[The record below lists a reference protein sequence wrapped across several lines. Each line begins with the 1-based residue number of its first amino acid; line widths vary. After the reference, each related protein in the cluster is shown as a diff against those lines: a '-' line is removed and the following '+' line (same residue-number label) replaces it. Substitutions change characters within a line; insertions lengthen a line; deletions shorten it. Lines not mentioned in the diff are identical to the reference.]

1 MQMLDHEKDPIAT
14 QLDKQYEFL
23 KGKRTTWERN
33 WQEIAEYVLPHRSDF
48 TSKRS
53 KGEERLEMAFEGTAM
68 RSLKRFAS
76 NIHNVFTPMGADWF
90 RLTTGHPYMDS
101 QRKIALWL
109 EDATRIIKHHI
120 SRPSSN
126 FHSAIYQYYL
136 EAGAFGT
143 GIIFVEDIPGMG
155 PHFRNF
161 PLSDCVLAAGG
172 EMEIDT
178 VFRLYK
184 QTCKDLISKY
194 SPDVLP
200 ESIIKKA
207 QSEKMLEEVDVV
219 HYVAPAWLHQ
229 EHLPKEWM
237 WPYVSVHY
245 LKDQK
250 RILSFGGF
258 DNMPYICARWERS
271 DREIYGR
278 GPTWEILPDCRL
290 INEVEKVF
298 LKGVQKAIAPPMF
311 VPDSGL
317 LDPLDTTPDAINYYT
332 AGIGGKDTIF
342 PVPNAGRVEYAQDL
356 NARLV
361 NSIKEGYFLDVLE
374 LPGPIAPDGDVMRF
388 SATEV
393 SVRMR
398 NRMPVLGPLLA
409 RQESELLDPL
419 IKRTAYI
426 LTRAGALGEMPKEM
440 SEGFRVEYL
449 NPISI
454 SMRSGE
460 VNSMVQL
467 FDMIMPLAQIDQT
480 IPMYFNT
487 QQILKNT
494 AEILQVPPSNLRTE
508 EEVQAMIQQQEE
520 ARQLQQE
527 QQLAQTAAQVDESQ
541 ANAEAT
547 RAQAR
552 AA

>member
-1 MQMLDHEKDPIAT
+1 MAYSEKDPIAT
-14 QLDKQYEFL
+14 SLDKQYEFL

-48 TSKRS
+48 TAKRS

-76 NIHNVFTPMGADWF
+76 NIHNVFTPMGAEWF
-90 RLTTGHPYMDS
+90 RLTTGHPYLDN
-101 QRKIALWL
+101 QRHIALWL

-126 FHSAIYQYYL
+126 FHSAIFQYYL

-143 GIIFVEDIPGMG
+143 GIVFFEENPGRG

-178 VFRLYK
+178 VFRVYK
-184 QTCKDLISKY
+184 QTCKDLISRFD
-194 SPDVLP
+194 PALLP
-200 ESIIKKA
+200 EDILKKA
-207 QSEKMLEEVDVV
+207 GSEKMLEEVDVI
-219 HYVAPAWLHQ
+219 HYVAPAWLMKEQ
-229 EHLPKEWM
+229 LPPDWM
-237 WPYVSVHY
+237 FPYVSVHY
-245 LKDQK
+245 LKDK
-250 RILSFGGF
+250 KKVIKFSGYE
-258 DNMPYICARWERS
+258 NMPYICARWERS

-278 GPTWEILPDCRL
+278 GPTWEILPDMRL
-290 INEVEKVF
+290 INEVEKVY

-332 AGIGGKDTIF
+332 VGIGGKDTIF
-342 PVPNAGRVEYAQDL
+342 PVPNAGKIEYAQDL

-361 NSIKEGYFLDVLE
+361 NSIKEGYFLDILE

-419 IKRTAYI
+419 IKRTAFI
-426 LTRAGALGEMPKEM
+426 LMRSGQLGEMPRELE
-440 SEGFRVEYL
+440 EGFRVEYL

-454 SMRSGE
+454 AMRSGE
-460 VNSMVQL
+460 VNSIVQL
-467 FDMIMPLAQIDQT
+467 FEMIMPLAQIDQT

-494 AEILQVPPSNLRTE
+494 AKVLQVSPSNLRTD
-508 EEVQAMIQQQEE
+508 EEVQQMIQKQQNDQML
-520 ARQLQQE
+520 AQE
-527 QQLAQTAAQVDESQ
+527 QELAKTTAEVDESQ
-541 ANAEAT
+541 ARAEAT
-547 RAQAR
+547 RAQA
-552 AA
+552 A

>member
-1 MQMLDHEKDPIAT
+1 MAYEEKDPLAT
-14 QLDKQYEFL
+14 SLSKQYEFL

-53 KGEERLEMAFEGTAM
+53 LGEERLEMAFEGTAM

-76 NIHNVFTPMGADWF
+76 NIHNVFTPMGAEWF
-90 RLTTGHPYMDS
+90 RLTTGHPYLDN
-101 QRKIALWL
+101 QRHIALWL

-143 GIIFVEDIPGMG
+143 GIVFVEDIPGMG

-178 VFRLYK
+178 VFRLYR
-184 QTCKDLISKY
+184 QTAKDLISRFDPKQ
-194 SPDVLP
+194 LP
-200 ESIIKKA
+200 EEVIKKA
-207 QSEKMLEEVDVV
+207 TSEKLLEEYDLI

-229 EHLPKEWM
+229 DQLPKDWK
-237 WPYVSVHY
+237 WPYVSIHY
-245 LKDQK
+245 MKDK
-250 RILSFGGF
+250 KKVLSFSGYET
-258 DNMPYICARWERS
+258 MPYICARWERS

-278 GPTWEILPDCRL
+278 GPTWEILPDMRL
-290 INEVEKVF
+290 INEVEKVY
-298 LKGVQKAIAPPMF
+298 LKGVQKAISPPMF

-332 AGIGGKDTIF
+332 VGIGGKDTIF
-342 PVPNAGRVEYAQDL
+342 PVPNAGRIEYAQDL

-361 NSIKEGYFLDVLE
+361 NSIKEGYFLDILE

-409 RQESELLDPL
+409 RQEAELLDPL
-419 IKRTAYI
+419 IKRTAHI
-426 LTRAGALGEMPKEM
+426 LTRAGALGEMPEELA
-440 SEGFRVEYL
+440 EGFRVEYL

-454 SMRSGE
+454 AMRSGE
-460 VNSMVQL
+460 VNSIVQL
-467 FDMIMPLAQIDQT
+467 FEMIMPLAQIDQT

-487 QQILKNT
+487 SQILKNT
-494 AEILQVPPSNLRTE
+494 AEILQVPMSNLRTD
-508 EEVQAMIQQQEE
+508 EEVQAIVQKQE
-520 ARQLQQE
+520 QDKLLQQE
-527 QQLAQTAAQVDESQ
+527 QELARTTAEVDEKQ
-541 ANAEAT
+541 ASAEAT
-547 RAQAR
+547 RAQA
-552 AA
+552 A

>member
-1 MQMLDHEKDPIAT
+1 MAYEEKDPLAT
-14 QLDKQYEFL
+14 ALAKQYDYL

-53 KGEERLEMAFEGTAM
+53 LGEERLEMAFEGTAM

-76 NIHNVFTPMGADWF
+76 NIHNVFTPMGAEWF
-90 RLTTGHPYMDS
+90 KLTTGHPYLDT
-101 QRKIALWL
+101 QRHIALWL

-126 FHSAIYQYYL
+126 FHSAIFQYYL

-143 GIIFVEDIPGMG
+143 GIIFVEDVPGMG
-155 PHFRNF
+155 PRFRNF

-178 VFRLYK
+178 VFRVYR
-184 QTCKDLISKY
+184 QTAKDLISRFDPATL
-194 SPDVLP
+194 PDEVV
-200 ESIIKKA
+200 KKA
-207 QSEKMLEEVDVV
+207 TSEKLLEEYDLV
-219 HYVAPAWLHQ
+219 HYVAPAWLHTDQ
-229 EHLPKEWM
+229 LPPDWI
-237 WPYVSVHY
+237 WPFVSIHY
-245 LKDQK
+245 MKDKK
-250 RILSFGGF
+250 RILSFGGY

-278 GPTWEILPDCRL
+278 GPTWEILPDMRL
-290 INEVEKVF
+290 INEVEKVY
-298 LKGVQKAIAPPMF
+298 LKGVQKAIAPAMF

-332 AGIGGKDTIF
+332 VGIGGKDTIF
-342 PVPNAGRVEYAQDL
+342 PVPNAGTIEYAQDL

-361 NSIKEGYFLDVLE
+361 TSIKEGYFLDVLE
-374 LPGPIAPDGDVMRF
+374 LPGPIAPDGDIMRF

-419 IKRTAYI
+419 IRRTAYI
-426 LTRAGALGEMPKEM
+426 LTKTGQLGEMPEELT
-440 SEGFRVEYL
+440 EGFRVEYL

-454 SMRSGE
+454 AMRSGE

-467 FDMIMPLAQIDQT
+467 FEMIMPLAQIDQT

-508 EEVQAMIQQQEE
+508 EEVQAIVQKQQQDKL
-520 ARQLQQE
+520 LQQE
-527 QQLAQTAAQVDESQ
+527 QELARTTAEVDEKQ

-547 RAQAR
+547 RAQA
-552 AA
+552 A

>member
-1 MQMLDHEKDPIAT
+1 MAYSEKDPIAT
-14 QLDKQYEFL
+14 SLDKQYEFL

-76 NIHNVFTPMGADWF
+76 NIHNVFTPMGAEWF
-90 RLTTGHPYMDS
+90 RFTTGHPYLDN
-101 QRKIALWL
+101 QRHIALWL
-109 EDATRIIKHHI
+109 EDATRIVKHHI

-143 GIIFVEDIPGMG
+143 GIVFVEDIPGRG
-155 PHFRNF
+155 PHYRNF

-178 VFRLYK
+178 VFRVYK
-184 QTCKDLISKY
+184 QTHKDLIERFD
-194 SPDVLP
+194 PELLP
-200 ESIIKKA
+200 EEVLQKA
-207 QSEKMLEEVDVV
+207 GSEKMLEEIDVI
-219 HYVAPAWLHQ
+219 HYVAPAWLMKEQ
-229 EHLPKEWM
+229 LPPDWM
-237 WPYVSVHY
+237 YPFVSIHY
-245 LKDQK
+245 LKEK
-250 RILSFGGF
+250 KKVIKISGYEG
-258 DNMPYICARWERS
+258 MPYICARWERS

-278 GPTWEILPDCRL
+278 GPTWEILPDMRL
-290 INEVEKVF
+290 INEVEKVY

-342 PVPNAGRVEYAQDL
+342 PVPNAGRIEYAQDL

-361 NSIKEGYFLDVLE
+361 SSIKEGYYLDVLE

-426 LTRAGALGEMPKEM
+426 LMRSGQLGEMPEELQ
-440 SEGFRVEYL
+440 EGFRVEYL

-454 SMRSGE
+454 AMRSGE
-460 VNSMVQL
+460 VNSIVQL
-467 FDMIMPLAQIDQT
+467 FEMIMPLAQIDQT

-494 AEILQVPPSNLRTE
+494 AEVLQVSPSNLRTE
-508 EEVQAMIQQQEE
+508 EEVQQMVQQQQNEQMI
-520 ARQLQQE
+520 AQE
-527 QQLAQTAAQVDESQ
+527 QELARTTAEVDERQ

-547 RAQAR
+547 RKQA
-552 AA
+552 A

>member
-1 MQMLDHEKDPIAT
+1 MAYSEKDPIAT
-14 QLDKQYEFL
+14 SLDKQYEFL

-48 TSKRS
+48 TAKRS

-76 NIHNVFTPMGADWF
+76 NIHNVFTPMGAEWF
-90 RLTTGHPYMDS
+90 RLTTGHPYLDN
-101 QRKIALWL
+101 QRHIPLWL

-126 FHSAIYQYYL
+126 FHSAIFQYYL

-143 GIIFVEDIPGMG
+143 GIVFVEDIPGRG

-178 VFRLYK
+178 VFRVYK
-184 QTCKDLISKY
+184 QTCKDLISRFD
-194 SPDVLP
+194 PALLP
-200 ESIIKKA
+200 EDILKKA
-207 QSEKMLEEVDVV
+207 GSEKMLEEVDVI
-219 HYVAPAWLHQ
+219 HYVAPAWLMKEQ
-229 EHLPKEWM
+229 LPPDWM
-237 WPYVSVHY
+237 FPYVSVHY
-245 LKDQK
+245 LKDK
-250 RILSFGGF
+250 KKVIKFSGYE
-258 DNMPYICARWERS
+258 NMPYICARWERS

-278 GPTWEILPDCRL
+278 GPTWEILPDMRL
-290 INEVEKVF
+290 INEVEKVY

-332 AGIGGKDTIF
+332 VGIGGKDTIF
-342 PVPNAGRVEYAQDL
+342 PVPNAGKIEYAQDL

-361 NSIKEGYFLDVLE
+361 NSIKEGYFLDILE

-419 IKRTAYI
+419 IKRTAFI
-426 LTRAGALGEMPKEM
+426 LMRSGQLGEMPRELE
-440 SEGFRVEYL
+440 EGFRVEYL

-454 SMRSGE
+454 AMRSGE
-460 VNSMVQL
+460 VNSIVQL
-467 FDMIMPLAQIDQT
+467 FEMIMPLAQIDQT

-494 AEILQVPPSNLRTE
+494 AKVLQVSPSNLRTD
-508 EEVQAMIQQQEE
+508 EEVQQMIQKQQNDQML
-520 ARQLQQE
+520 AQE
-527 QQLAQTAAQVDESQ
+527 QELAKTTAEVDESQ
-541 ANAEAT
+541 ARAEAT
-547 RAQAR
+547 RAQA
-552 AA
+552 A

>member
-1 MQMLDHEKDPIAT
+1 MAYSEKDPIAT
-14 QLDKQYEFL
+14 SLDKQYEFL

-76 NIHNVFTPMGADWF
+76 NIHNVFTPMGAEWF
-90 RLTTGHPYMDS
+90 RFTTGHPYLDN
-101 QRKIALWL
+101 QRHIALWL
-109 EDATRIIKHHI
+109 EDATRIVKHHI

-143 GIIFVEDIPGMG
+143 GIVFVEDIPGRG

-178 VFRLYK
+178 VFRVYK
-184 QTCKDLISKY
+184 QTHKDLIERFD
-194 SPDVLP
+194 PELLP
-200 ESIIKKA
+200 EEVLQKA
-207 QSEKMLEEVDVV
+207 GSEKMLEEIDVI
-219 HYVAPAWLHQ
+219 HYVAPAWLMKEQ
-229 EHLPKEWM
+229 LPPDWM
-237 WPYVSVHY
+237 YPFVSIHY
-245 LKDQK
+245 LKEK
-250 RILSFGGF
+250 KKVIKISGYEG
-258 DNMPYICARWERS
+258 MPYICARWERS

-278 GPTWEILPDCRL
+278 GPTWEILPDMRL
-290 INEVEKVF
+290 INEVEKVY

-342 PVPNAGRVEYAQDL
+342 PVPNAGRIEYAQDL

-361 NSIKEGYFLDVLE
+361 SSIKEGYYLDVLE

-426 LTRAGALGEMPKEM
+426 LMRSGQLGEMPEELQ
-440 SEGFRVEYL
+440 EGFRVEYL

-454 SMRSGE
+454 AMRSGE
-460 VNSMVQL
+460 VNSIVQL
-467 FDMIMPLAQIDQT
+467 FEMIMPLAQIDQT

-494 AEILQVPPSNLRTE
+494 AEVLQVSPSNLRTE
-508 EEVQAMIQQQEE
+508 EEVAQMVQQQQNEKMI
-520 ARQLQQE
+520 AQE
-527 QQLAQTAAQVDESQ
+527 QELARTTAEVDERQ

-547 RAQAR
+547 RKQA
-552 AA
+552 A

>member
-1 MQMLDHEKDPIAT
+1 MAYEEKDPLAT
-14 QLDKQYEFL
+14 SLSKQYEFL

-53 KGEERLEMAFEGTAM
+53 LGEERLEMAFEGTAM

-76 NIHNVFTPMGADWF
+76 NIHNVFTPMGAEWF
-90 RLTTGHPYMDS
+90 RLTTGHPYLDN
-101 QRKIALWL
+101 QRHIALWL

-143 GIIFVEDIPGMG
+143 GIVFVEDIPGMG

-178 VFRLYK
+178 VFRVYR
-184 QTCKDLISKY
+184 QTAKDLISRFDP
-194 SPDVLP
+194 SLLPEDVL
-200 ESIIKKA
+200 KKA
-207 QSEKMLEEVDVV
+207 SSEKMLEEYDVV
-219 HYVAPAWLHQ
+219 HYVAPAWLMKEQ
-229 EHLPKEWM
+229 LPPDWM
-237 WPYVSVHY
+237 YPFVSIHY
-245 LKDQK
+245 MKDK
-250 RILSFGGF
+250 KKVIKFGGYES
-258 DNMPYICARWERS
+258 MPYICARWERS

-278 GPTWEILPDCRL
+278 GPTWEILPDMRL
-290 INEVEKVF
+290 INEVEKVY

-332 AGIGGKDTIF
+332 VGIGSKDTIF
-342 PVPNAGRVEYAQDL
+342 PVPSMGRIEYAQDL

-361 NSIKEGYFLDVLE
+361 TSIKEGYFLDVLE

-409 RQESELLDPL
+409 RQEAELLDPL
-419 IKRTAYI
+419 IKRTAFI
-426 LTRAGALGEMPKEM
+426 LTRSGQLGEMPEELM
-440 SEGFRVEYL
+440 SQGFRVEYL

-454 SMRSGE
+454 AMRSGE

-467 FDMIMPLAQIDQT
+467 FEMIMPLAQIDQT

-494 AEILQVPPSNLRTE
+494 AEVLQVSPSNLRTD
-508 EEVQAMIQQQEE
+508 EEVQKMIQKQQNE
-520 ARQLQQE
+520 RQIAQE
-527 QQLAQTAAQVDESQ
+527 QELARTTAEVDEKQ

-547 RAQAR
+547 RAQA
-552 AA
+552 A

>member
-1 MQMLDHEKDPIAT
+1 MAYSEKDPIAT
-14 QLDKQYEFL
+14 SLDKQYEFL

-76 NIHNVFTPMGADWF
+76 NIHNVFTPMGAEWF
-90 RLTTGHPYMDS
+90 RFTTGHPYLDN
-101 QRKIALWL
+101 QRHIALWL
-109 EDATRIIKHHI
+109 EDATRIVKHHI

-143 GIIFVEDIPGMG
+143 GIVFVEDIPGRG

-178 VFRLYK
+178 VFRVYK
-184 QTCKDLISKY
+184 QTHKDLIERFD
-194 SPDVLP
+194 PELLP
-200 ESIIKKA
+200 EEVLQKA
-207 QSEKMLEEVDVV
+207 GSEKMLEEIDVI
-219 HYVAPAWLHQ
+219 HYVAPAWLMKEQ
-229 EHLPKEWM
+229 LPPDWM
-237 WPYVSVHY
+237 YPFVSIHY
-245 LKDQK
+245 LKEK
-250 RILSFGGF
+250 KKVIKISGYEG
-258 DNMPYICARWERS
+258 MPYICARWERS

-278 GPTWEILPDCRL
+278 GPTWEILPDMRL
-290 INEVEKVF
+290 INEVEKVY

-342 PVPNAGRVEYAQDL
+342 PVPNAGRIEYAQDL

-361 NSIKEGYFLDVLE
+361 SSIKEGYYLDVLE

-426 LTRAGALGEMPKEM
+426 LMRSGQLGEMPEELQ
-440 SEGFRVEYL
+440 EGFRVEYL

-454 SMRSGE
+454 AMRSGE
-460 VNSMVQL
+460 VNSIVQL
-467 FDMIMPLAQIDQT
+467 FEMIMPLAQIDQT

-494 AEILQVPPSNLRTE
+494 AEVLQVSPSNLRTE
-508 EEVQAMIQQQEE
+508 EEVQQMIQQQQNEQMI
-520 ARQLQQE
+520 AQE
-527 QQLAQTAAQVDESQ
+527 QELARTTAEVDERQ

-547 RAQAR
+547 RKQA
-552 AA
+552 A